1 VPRLPWWGAALAVV
15 VLVVLA
21 GWTVRVRG
29 KDAASAA
36 ALWPPLHAL
45 ILATGSLASPLT
57 PLALAWTGLFARRA
71 SAKSVPVAAGIV
83 GALGIAADVLDGVM
97 PAWTTVLLWILLMG
111 IAAAGVPMLAGG
123 PARGRSKA
131 SPAEPLD
138 GRQPRRAGADAT
150 DAEAVETALATVMRA
165 TDAHEAALW
174 RADGGRADGG
184 RADGEGE
191 ERTAVLLSRVAAPDV
206 PAPESPVPLA
216 GHPFAWAVDEGLPQR
231 IERGKKQLPS
241 PWAAEML
248 LLPVETADGARVLAL
263 AYPGQVPPGAE
274 TAAVR
279 AGHHLATLLA
289 LLKSRHGVRQA
300 EAGLRAMGEAMKTL
314 PGALDLNEFAA
325 QLASAV
331 RTGTGAAGAAVAM
344 VTDEGGGRGKVLHV
358 SGDSIPMD
366 AEAFGDGDSRLALA
380 VKHGVELSHA
390 DLRREGDRLP
400 LLTKSERWEVAPRSA
415 AVLPLMLDGR
425 AMGAVVAWHPEPSR
439 FGARE
444 MEIVRL
450 LVSVAPLPM
459 RSARR
464 FEALDQRAST
474 DPLTGLANRSTFDAR
489 LTSLASYFDRYARPF
504 SVIALDVDFFK
515 KFNDTWGHEAG
526 DRVLQHVAELLRAT
540 VRDVDLPARMG
551 GEEFVVLLPETTL
564 RQAAEAAERIRRT
577 LESKAVIWNG
587 RPLSVTASLGVSAC
601 PDSTMSP
608 AEVLA
613 QADAALYRA
622 KDAGRNQV
630 ASAPVL
636 HPEPAPG
643 D

>member
-1 VPRLPWWGAALAVV
+1 MPRLAWWGAALAVV

-36 ALWPPLHAL
+36 ALWPALHAL
-45 ILATGSLASPLT
+45 IIATGSLASPLV

-71 SAKSVPVAAGIV
+71 TPQRIAPAAGAV
-83 GALGIAADVLDGVM
+83 ALLGIAADVVDGVL
-97 PAWTTVLLWILLMG
+97 PAWTVVLRWVLLMG
-111 IAAAGVPMLAGG
+111 IGAALGPLLAGG
-123 PARGRSKA
+123 APRGRGKA
-131 SPAEPLD
+131 SPAEPMD
-138 GRQPRRAGADAT
+138 PPQPRRGGADAT

-174 RADGGRADGG
+174 RAEGDAD
-184 RADGEGE
+184 GE
-191 ERTAVLLSRVAAPDV
+191 ERTAMLLSRVAAPDV

-216 GHPFAWAVDEGLPQR
+216 GHPFAWAVDERLPQR

-248 LLPVETADGARVLAL
+248 LLPVETADGVRVLAL

-289 LLKSRHGVRQA
+289 LLKSRHAVRRA
-300 EAGLRAMGEAMKTL
+300 EAGLRVMGEAMKTL
-314 PGALDLNEFAA
+314 PGALELNEFAA

-331 RTGTGAAGAAVAM
+331 RAGTGAAGAAVAM

-400 LLTKSERWEVAPRSA
+400 LLTKTERWETAPRSA

-425 AMGAVVAWHPEPSR
+425 AMGAVVAWHPEPAR
-439 FGARE
+439 FGERE

-564 RQAAEAAERIRRT
+564 RQATEAAERIRRT
-577 LESKAVIWNG
+577 LESRAVIWNG

-601 PDSTMSP
+601 PDCTAVP
-608 AEVLA
+608 GEVLA

-630 ASAPVL
+630 AAAPAL
-636 HPEPAPG
+636 HPEPATG

>member
-1 VPRLPWWGAALAVV
+1 M
-15 VLVVLA
+15 
-21 GWTVRVRG
+21 RG

-36 ALWPPLHAL
+36 ALWPSLHVLL
-45 ILATGSLASPLT
+45 IATGSLASPLV
-57 PLALAWTGLFARRA
+57 PLALAWLGLFSRRA
-71 SAKSVPVAAGIV
+71 EARFVAPAAGAV
-83 GALGIAADVLDGVM
+83 VALAIAADVLDGAM
-97 PAWTTVLLWILLMG
+97 PAWTVVLRWILLMG
-111 IAAAGVPMLAGG
+111 IGAGLLRLMAGAAAGR
-123 PARGRSKA
+123 ARTIA
-131 SPAEPLD
+131 SPVEPAQPVQTRRD
-138 GRQPRRAGADAT
+138 GEAT

-174 RADGGRADGG
+174 RAE
-184 RADGEGE
+184 GEGE
-191 ERTAVLLSRVAAPDV
+191 ERAAALLSRVAAPDV
-206 PAPESPVPLA
+206 AAPESPVPLA
-216 GHPFAWAVDEGLPQR
+216 GHPFAWAVDERLPQR

-248 LLPVETADGARVLAL
+248 LVPVETADGVRVLAL
-263 AYPGQVPPGAE
+263 GYPGMVPPGAE
-274 TAAVR
+274 TAAAR
-279 AGHHLATLLA
+279 AGHHLVTLLS
-289 LLKSRHGVRQA
+289 LLKARHAVRRA

-314 PGALDLNEFAA
+314 PGALELNEFAA
-325 QLASAV
+325 QLAAAV
-331 RTGTGAAGAAVAM
+331 RSGTGAAGAAVAM
-344 VTDEGGGRGKVLHV
+344 ADEGGRGKVLHV

-380 VKHGVELSHA
+380 VKHGVELTHA
-390 DLRREGDRLP
+390 DLRRERDRLP
-400 LLTKSERWEVAPRSA
+400 LLTASERWEAPPRSA

-425 AMGAVVAWHPEPSR
+425 AMGAVVAWHPEPGR
-439 FGARE
+439 FGDRE

-489 LTSLASYFDRYARPF
+489 LASLSSYFDRYARPF
-504 SVIALDVDFFK
+504 SVVALDVDFFK

-551 GEEFVVLLPETTL
+551 GEEFVVLLPETGL
-564 RQAAEAAERIRRT
+564 RQAMDAAERIRRT
-577 LESKAVIWNG
+577 LESRAVIWNG
-587 RPLSVTASLGVSAC
+587 HPLRVTASLGVSAC
-601 PDSTMSP
+601 PDCTATP

-630 ASAPVL
+630 AAAPILRGVAA
-636 HPEPAPG
+636 EP
-643 D
+643 

>member
-1 VPRLPWWGAALAVV
+1 LVLPRLPWWGAALAVV
-15 VLVVLA
+15 PFVALA
-21 GWTVRVRG
+21 GWTVRARG
-29 KDAASAA
+29 KDAAAAA
-36 ALWPPLHAL
+36 ALWPALHAL
-45 ILATGSLASPLT
+45 LIATGSLDSPLT
-57 PLALAWTGLFARRA
+57 PLALVWAGVLARRA
-71 SAKSVPVAAGIV
+71 QPHWLMLCLAVATL
-83 GALGIAADVLDGVM
+83 LGILAHPEIGIQPGFEPELR
-97 PAWTTVLLWILLMG
+97 WIVLMG
-111 IAAAGVPMLAGG
+111 IAAALAQWTSRAA
-123 PARGRSKA
+123 PVRGRAKA
-131 SPAEPLD
+131 SPAEPAD
-138 GRQPRRAGADAT
+138 APQTRRGGAEAT

-174 RADGGRADGG
+174 RAE
-184 RADGEGE
+184 GEGD
-191 ERTAVLLSRVAAPDV
+191 ERTAVLLSRAAAPDV
-206 PAPESPVPLA
+206 PAPESPVPLV
-216 GHPFAWAVDEGLPQR
+216 GHPFAWAVDERLPQR

-248 LLPVETADGARVLAL
+248 LVPVETAEGVRVLAL

-274 TAAVR
+274 TASVR
-279 AGHHLATLLA
+279 AGHHLSTLLA
-289 LLKSRHGVRQA
+289 LLKSRHAVRRA

-314 PGALDLNEFAA
+314 PGALELNEFAA
-325 QLASAV
+325 QLAAAV
-331 RTGTGAAGAAVAM
+331 RSGTGAAGSAVAM
-344 VTDEGGGRGKVLHV
+344 VTDEAGRGKVLHV
-358 SGDSIPMD
+358 SGDSVPLD
-366 AEAFGDGDSRLALA
+366 AEVFGEGESRLALA

-390 DLRREGDRLP
+390 DLRRERDRLP
-400 LLTKSERWEVAPRSA
+400 LLAPTERWESAPRSA

-425 AMGAVVAWHPEPSR
+425 AIGAVVAWHPEPAR
-439 FGARE
+439 FGERE

-489 LTSLASYFDRYARPF
+489 LASLSSYFDRYARPF

-526 DRVLQHVAELLRAT
+526 DRVLRHVAELLRAT

-551 GEEFVVLLPETTL
+551 GEEFVVLLPETGL
-564 RQAAEAAERIRRT
+564 KQAMEAAERIRRT
-577 LESKAVIWNG
+577 LEARAVVWNG

-601 PDSTMSP
+601 PDCTAVP
-608 AEVLA
+608 AEVLS

-630 ASAPVL
+630 AAAPVL
-636 HPEPAPG
+636 QPEPAPG

>member
-1 VPRLPWWGAALAVV
+1 MA

-29 KDAASAA
+29 KDGASAA
-36 ALWPPLHAL
+36 ALWPPLHVLL
-45 ILATGSLASPLT
+45 IATGSLVSPLI
-57 PLALAWTGLFARRA
+57 PFAAGWVGFFARRTGGRFVLHA
-71 SAKSVPVAAGIV
+71 AAALSV
-83 GALGIAADVLDGVM
+83 LGIAAEALDGEL
-97 PAWTTVLLWILLMG
+97 PTWTMMLRWILLMG
-111 IAAAGVPMLAGG
+111 VSGTMATLAASAAG
-123 PARGRSKA
+123 ARGRRTIA
-131 SPAEPLD
+131 SPAEPSH
-138 GRQPRRAGADAT
+138 PAPARRGGEVT

-174 RADGGRADGG
+174 RAE
-184 RADGEGE
+184 GEDE
-191 ERTAVLLSRVAAPDV
+191 ERTATLLSRVAAPDV
-206 PAPESPVPLA
+206 AAPESPVPLA
-216 GHPFAWAVDEGLPQR
+216 GHPFAWAVDERLPQR

-248 LLPVETADGARVLAL
+248 LVPVETAEGVRVLAL
-263 AYPGQVPPGAE
+263 GYPGMVPPGAE

-279 AGHHLATLLA
+279 AGHHLGTLLS
-289 LLKSRHGVRQA
+289 LLKARHAVRRA

-325 QLASAV
+325 QLAAAV

-344 VTDEGGGRGKVLHV
+344 VTDEGGGRGKVLSV
-358 SGDSIPMD
+358 TGDSIPMD
-366 AEAFGDGDSRLALA
+366 AEAFGEGDSRLALA
-380 VKHGVELSHA
+380 VKHGVELSYD
-390 DLRREGDRLP
+390 DLRRERDRLP
-400 LLTKSERWEVAPRSA
+400 LLTASERWEAAPRSA

-425 AMGAVVAWHPEPSR
+425 AIGAVIAWHPEPGR
-439 FGARE
+439 FGDRE

-489 LTSLASYFDRYARPF
+489 LASLSSYFDRYARPF
-504 SVIALDVDFFK
+504 SLVALDVDFFK

-526 DRVLQHVAELLRAT
+526 DRVLQHVADLLRAT

-564 RQAAEAAERIRRT
+564 RQAMDAAERIRRT
-577 LESKAVIWNG
+577 LEAKAVIWNG
-587 RPLSVTASLGVSAC
+587 HPLRVTASLGVSAC
-601 PDSTMSP
+601 PDCTAVP
-608 AEVLA
+608 GEVLA

-630 ASAPVL
+630 AAAPAL
-636 HPEPAPG
+636 HDEVPAEP
-643 D
+643 

>member
-1 VPRLPWWGAALAVV
+1 
-15 VLVVLA
+15 
-21 GWTVRVRG
+21 VRARG
-29 KDAASAA
+29 KDAAAAA
-36 ALWPPLHAL
+36 ALWPPLHVLLA
-45 ILATGSLASPLT
+45 ATGSLASPLV

-71 SAKSVPVAAGIV
+71 QPRLVLPAAGAV
-83 GALGIAADVLDGVM
+83 AVLAIAADALDGVL
-97 PAWTTVLLWILLMG
+97 PAWTMVLRWILLM
-111 IAAAGVPMLAGG
+111 APPPPPHARRGG
-123 PARGRSKA
+123 
-131 SPAEPLD
+131 E
-138 GRQPRRAGADAT
+138 AT
-150 DAEAVETALATVMRA
+150 DGEAVETALATVMRA

-174 RADGGRADGG
+174 RAE
-184 RADGEGE
+184 GEGD
-191 ERTAVLLSRVAAPDV
+191 ERTALLLSRVAAPDV
-206 PAPESPVPLA
+206 AAPESPVPLA
-216 GHPFAWAVDEGLPQR
+216 GHPFAWAVDERLPQR

-248 LLPVETADGARVLAL
+248 LVPVETADGVRVLAL
-263 AYPGQVPPGAE
+263 GYPGMVPPGAE

-279 AGHHLATLLA
+279 AGHHLSTLLS
-289 LLKSRHGVRQA
+289 LLKARHAVRRA

-314 PGALDLNEFAA
+314 PGALELNEFAA
-325 QLASAV
+325 QLAAAV
-331 RTGTGAAGAAVAM
+331 RAGTGAAGAAVAM

-358 SGDSIPMD
+358 AGDSIPMD
-366 AEAFGDGDSRLALA
+366 AEAFGEGDSRLALA

-400 LLTKSERWEVAPRSA
+400 LLTATERWEAPPRSA

-425 AMGAVVAWHPEPSR
+425 AMGAVVAWHPEPGR
-439 FGARE
+439 FGDRE

-489 LTSLASYFDRYARPF
+489 LASLSSYFDRYARPF
-504 SVIALDVDFFK
+504 SVVALDVDFFK

-564 RQAAEAAERIRRT
+564 RQAMDAAERIRRT
-577 LESKAVIWNG
+577 LEAKAVIWNG
-587 RPLSVTASLGVSAC
+587 HPLRVTASLGVSAC
-601 PDSTMSP
+601 PDCTASP

-630 ASAPVL
+630 ASAPAL
-636 HPEPAPG
+636 HEVAAEP
-643 D
+643 

>member
-1 VPRLPWWGAALAVV
+1 MPWWGAALAVV

-29 KDAASAA
+29 KDAISTA
-36 ALWPPLHAL
+36 ALWPASHAL
-45 ILATGSLASPLT
+45 ILATGSLASPLA
-57 PLALAWTGLFARRA
+57 PLALGWIGLLARRA
-71 SAKSVPVAAGIV
+71 PVKALAPAAGAV
-83 GALGIAADVLDGVM
+83 ALLGIAADALDG
-97 PAWTTVLLWILLMG
+97 PLPPWTLVLRWVLMLG
-111 IAAAGVPMLAGG
+111 MGAALA
-123 PARGRSKA
+123 PLALASAPRGRGKA
-131 SPAEPLD
+131 SPAEPAD
-138 GRQPRRAGADAT
+138 PSQPRRAGGEAT
-150 DAEAVETALATVMRA
+150 DAEAVEVALATVMRA

-174 RADGGRADGG
+174 RADG
-184 RADGEGE
+184 EGE
-191 ERTAVLLSRVAAPDV
+191 ERTAVLLARVAAPDV

-216 GHPFAWAVDEGLPQR
+216 GHPFAWAVDERLPQR
-231 IERGKKQLPS
+231 LERGKKQLPS

-248 LLPVETADGARVLAL
+248 LVPVETAEGVRVLAL
-263 AYPGQVPPGAE
+263 GYPGQVPPGAE
-274 TAAVR
+274 TASVR

-289 LLKSRHGVRQA
+289 LLKSRHAVRRA

-314 PGALDLNEFAA
+314 PGALELNEFAA
-325 QLASAV
+325 QLAAAV
-331 RTGTGAAGAAVAM
+331 RAGTGAAGAAVAM
-344 VTDEGGGRGKVLHV
+344 VTDEGGRGKVLHV

-390 DLRREGDRLP
+390 DLRREGDRIP
-400 LLTKSERWEVAPRSA
+400 LLTRAERWESPPRSA

-425 AMGAVVAWHPEPSR
+425 AIGAVATWHPEPSR
-439 FGARE
+439 FGERE

-489 LTSLASYFDRYARPF
+489 LTSSATYFDRYARPF
-504 SVIALDVDFFK
+504 SIVALDVDFFK

-564 RQAAEAAERIRRT
+564 PQAVEAAERIRRT
-577 LESKAVIWNG
+577 LESRAVIWNG
-587 RPLSVTASLGVSAC
+587 RPLRVTASLGVSAC
-601 PDSTMSP
+601 PDCTAVP

-630 ASAPVL
+630 AAAPAL
-636 HPEPAPG
+636 HPEPATG

>member
-1 VPRLPWWGAALAVV
+1 VAYAAALYAVPRLPWWGAALAIV

-21 GWTVRVRG
+21 GWTARLRG

-45 ILATGSLASPLT
+45 LIATGSLASPLV
-57 PLALAWTGLFARRA
+57 PLALGWVGVFARRA
-71 SAKSVPVAAGIV
+71 EPKLVAPAIGAAA
-83 GALGIAADVLDGVM
+83 ALGIVADVVDGAL
-97 PAWTTVLLWILLMG
+97 PAWTVVLRWVLLMG
-111 IAAAGVPMLAGG
+111 MGAALLPGLVGG
-123 PARGRSKA
+123 GRVRARGKA
-131 SPAEPLD
+131 SPAEPMD
-138 GRQPRRAGADAT
+138 GAQPRRPGAEAT

-174 RADGGRADGG
+174 RSE
-184 RADGEGE
+184 GEGD
-191 ERTAVLLSRVAAPDV
+191 ERTAVLLSRAAAPDV

-231 IERGKKQLPS
+231 IERGKKLLPS

-248 LLPVETADGARVLAL
+248 LLPVETAEGARVLAL

-289 LLKSRHGVRQA
+289 LLRSRHAVRRA
-300 EAGLRAMGEAMKTL
+300 EAGLRAMGEAMRTL
-314 PGALDLNEFAA
+314 PGTLELNEFAA
-325 QLASAV
+325 QLVAAV
-331 RTGTGAAGAAVAM
+331 RSGTGAAGAAVAM
-344 VTDEGGGRGKVLHV
+344 APDEGGRGKVLAV
-358 SGDSIPMD
+358 GGDPVPLD
-366 AEAFGDGDSRLALA
+366 AEAFGEGDSRLGLA
-380 VKHGVELSHA
+380 VKHGVELTYA
-390 DLRREGDRLP
+390 DLRRERDRLP
-400 LLTKSERWEVAPRSA
+400 LLTTTERWETAPRSA

-425 AMGAVVAWHPEPSR
+425 AIGAVVAWHPEPAR
-439 FGARE
+439 FGERE

-474 DPLTGLANRSTFDAR
+474 DTLTGLPNRGTFDAR
-489 LTSLASYFDRYARPF
+489 LASLSSYFDRYARPF

-526 DRVLQHVAELLRAT
+526 DRVLRHVAELLRGT
-540 VRDVDLPARMG
+540 VRDVDLPARLG
-551 GEEFVVLLPETTL
+551 GEEFVVLLPETGL
-564 RQAAEAAERIRRT
+564 KQATEVAERIRRM
-577 LESKAVIWNG
+577 LENRAVIWNG
-587 RPLSVTASLGVSAC
+587 RPLSVTASLGVSSC
-601 PDSTMSP
+601 PDCTMTP
-608 AEVLA
+608 GELLA

-630 ASAPVL
+630 AVAPAL
-636 HPEPAPG
+636 APAPAG

>member
-29 KDAASAA
+29 KDAAAAA

-45 ILATGSLASPLT
+45 LVATGSLASPLI
-57 PLALAWTGLFARRA
+57 PLALAWAGLFARRA
-71 SAKSVPVAAGIV
+71 SAKAVPPALGAVAV
-83 GALGIAADVLDGVM
+83 LGIAADVLDGVL
-97 PAWTTVLLWILLMG
+97 PAWTMVLRWVLLMG
-111 IAAAGVPMLAGG
+111 IAAAAGPLLAGG
-123 PARGRSKA
+123 VSPGRGKA
-131 SPAEPLD
+131 SPAEPVD
-138 GRQPRRAGADAT
+138 SPQPRRGGGDAT

-174 RADGGRADGG
+174 RADG
-184 RADGEGE
+184 EGE
-191 ERTAVLLSRVAAPDV
+191 ERTAILLSRVAAPDV

-216 GHPFAWAVDEGLPQR
+216 GHPFAWAVDERLPQR

-248 LLPVETADGARVLAL
+248 LLPVETADGARVLAM

-279 AGHHLATLLA
+279 AGHHLSTLLA
-289 LLKSRHGVRQA
+289 LLTSRHAVRQA

-325 QLASAV
+325 QLAAAV
-331 RTGTGAAGAAVAM
+331 RAGTGAAGAAVAM

-400 LLTKSERWEVAPRSA
+400 LLTRTERWETAPRSA

-439 FGARE
+439 FGERE
-444 MEIVRL
+444 MEIVRMV
-450 LVSVAPLPM
+450 VSVAPLPM

-464 FEALDQRAST
+464 MEALDQRAST
-474 DPLTGLANRSTFDAR
+474 DPLTGLANRSAFDVR
-489 LTSLASYFDRYARPF
+489 MTSAANYFDRYARPF

-551 GEEFVVLLPETTL
+551 GEEFVVLLPETSL

-577 LESKAVIWNG
+577 LESRAVIWNG

-601 PDSTMSP
+601 PDSTENP

-630 ASAPVL
+630 AAAPAL
-636 HPEPAPG
+636 QPEPAPG

>member
-1 VPRLPWWGAALAVV
+1 MPRLPWWGAALAIVL
-15 VLVVLA
+15 LVVLA

-36 ALWPPLHAL
+36 ALWPPLHVLL
-45 ILATGSLASPLT
+45 IATGSLASPLV

-71 SAKSVPVAAGIV
+71 EPKWIAPAAGAV
-83 GALGIAADVLDGVM
+83 AVLGIAADALDGVL
-97 PAWTTVLLWILLMG
+97 PAWTVVLRWVLLMG
-111 IAAAGVPMLAGG
+111 IGAALGSLLAGG
-123 PARGRSKA
+123 GRMRTRGKA
-131 SPAEPLD
+131 SPAEPMESA
-138 GRQPRRAGADAT
+138 QPRRAGAEAT

-174 RADGGRADGG
+174 RA
-184 RADGEGE
+184 EGE
-191 ERTAVLLSRVAAPDV
+191 DEERAAVLLSRVAAPDV

-216 GHPFAWAVDEGLPQR
+216 GHPFAWAVDERLPQR

-248 LLPVETADGARVLAL
+248 LLPVETAEGVRVLAL
-263 AYPGQVPPGAE
+263 GYPGQVPPGAE

-279 AGHHLATLLA
+279 AGHHLSTLLA
-289 LLKSRHGVRQA
+289 LLKSRHAVRRA
-300 EAGLRAMGEAMKTL
+300 EAGLRAMGEAMRTL
-314 PGALDLNEFAA
+314 PGTLELNEFAA
-325 QLASAV
+325 QLAAAV
-331 RTGTGAAGAAVAM
+331 RSGTGAAGAAVAM
-344 VTDEGGGRGKVLHV
+344 APDEGGRGKVLHV
-358 SGDSIPMD
+358 GGDLVPLD
-366 AEAFGDGDSRLALA
+366 AEAFGEGDSRLALA

-390 DLRREGDRLP
+390 DLRRERDRLP
-400 LLTKSERWEVAPRSA
+400 LLAPAERWEAAPRSA

-425 AMGAVVAWHPEPSR
+425 AIGAVVAWHPEPAR
-439 FGARE
+439 FGERE

-474 DPLTGLANRSTFDAR
+474 DPLTGLANRSAFDAR
-489 LTSLASYFDRYARPF
+489 MTNAANYFDRYARPF
-504 SVIALDVDFFK
+504 SLIALDVDFFK

-526 DRVLQHVAELLRAT
+526 DRVLQHVAELLRST
-540 VRDVDLPARMG
+540 VRDVDLPARLG
-551 GEEFVVLLPETTL
+551 GEEFVVLLPETGL
-564 RQAAEAAERIRRT
+564 KQATEAAERIRRT
-577 LESKAVIWNG
+577 LEKRAVVWNG

-601 PDSTMSP
+601 PECTTAP
-608 AEVLA
+608 AEVLS

-630 ASAPVL
+630 AAAPAL
-636 HPEPAPG
+636 HPAPAG

>member
-15 VLVVLA
+15 VLIVLA

-36 ALWPPLHAL
+36 ALWPPLHVLL
-45 ILATGSLASPLT
+45 IATGSLASPLI
-57 PLALAWTGLFARRA
+57 PLALAWAGLFARRA
-71 SAKSVPVAAGIV
+71 SAKAVVPAAGAV
-83 GALGIAADVLDGVM
+83 AVLGIAADALDGVL
-97 PAWTTVLLWILLMG
+97 PAWTMVLRWALLMG
-111 IAAAGVPMLAGG
+111 IAAALMPLATGSVV
-123 PARGRSKA
+123 RGRGKA
-131 SPAEPLD
+131 SPAEPAD
-138 GRQPRRAGADAT
+138 SPQPRRAGGDVT

-174 RADGGRADGG
+174 RAEA
-184 RADGEGE
+184 EGDAE
-191 ERTAVLLSRVAAPDV
+191 ERTAVLLARVAAPDV
-206 PAPESPVPLA
+206 PAPETPVPLA
-216 GHPFAWAVDEGLPQR
+216 GHPFAWAVDERLPQR
-231 IERGKKQLPS
+231 LERGKKQLPS

-248 LLPVETADGARVLAL
+248 LLPVETADGVRVLAL

-289 LLKSRHGVRQA
+289 LLKSRHAVRRA

-314 PGALDLNEFAA
+314 PGTLELNEFAA

-331 RTGTGAAGAAVAM
+331 RTGTGAAGAAVAL
-344 VTDEGGGRGKVLHV
+344 VTDEGGRGKVLHV

-390 DLRREGDRLP
+390 DLRKEGDRLP
-400 LLTKSERWEVAPRSA
+400 LLTKAERWDTAPRSA

-425 AMGAVVAWHPEPSR
+425 ALGAVVAWHPEPAR
-439 FGARE
+439 FGERE

-489 LTSLASYFDRYARPF
+489 LTSLSSYFDRYARPF
-504 SVIALDVDFFK
+504 SVVALDVDFFK

-564 RQAAEAAERIRRT
+564 RQATEAAERIRRT
-577 LESKAVIWNG
+577 LESRAVIWNG

-601 PDSTMSP
+601 PDCTAVP
-608 AEVLA
+608 GEVLA

-630 ASAPVL
+630 AAAPAL
-636 HPEPAPG
+636 APEPAPG

>member
-15 VLVVLA
+15 LLVILA
-21 GWTVRVRG
+21 GWAVRARG

-36 ALWPPLHAL
+36 ALWPPLHL
-45 ILATGSLASPLT
+45 LLVATGSLASPLT
-57 PLALAWTGLFARRA
+57 PLALAWAGLFARRA
-71 SAKSVPVAAGIV
+71 EAKAVAPAV
-83 GALGIAADVLDGVM
+83 GAAAVLGIAADLLDGAM
-97 PAWTTVLLWILLMG
+97 PAWTVVVRWILLMG
-111 IAAAGVPMLAGG
+111 IGAALAPLALGG
-123 PARGRSKA
+123 RVRARGRV
-131 SPAEPLD
+131 SPAEPPEPA
-138 GRQPRRAGADAT
+138 QPRRPGAEAT

-174 RADGGRADGG
+174 RAE
-184 RADGEGE
+184 GEGE
-191 ERTAVLLSRVAAPDV
+191 ERTALLLSRVAAPDV

-216 GHPFAWAVDEGLPQR
+216 GHPFAWAVDERLPQR

-248 LLPVETADGARVLAL
+248 LLPVETADGVRVLAL

-289 LLKSRHGVRQA
+289 LLKSRHAVRRA
-300 EAGLRAMGEAMKTL
+300 EAGLKAMGEAMKTL
-314 PGALDLNEFAA
+314 PGALELNEFAA
-325 QLASAV
+325 QLAAAV
-331 RTGTGAAGAAVAM
+331 RAGTGAAGAAVAM
-344 VTDEGGGRGKVLHV
+344 VMDEAGRGKVLHV
-358 SGDSIPMD
+358 SGDSVPLD
-366 AEAFGDGDSRLALA
+366 AEQFGDGDSRLALA

-390 DLRREGDRLP
+390 DLRRERDRLP
-400 LLTKSERWEVAPRSA
+400 LLAPAERWDTPPRSA

-425 AMGAVVAWHPEPSR
+425 AMGAVVAWHPEPAR
-439 FGARE
+439 FGERE

-489 LTSLASYFDRYARPF
+489 LASLSSYFDRYARPF

-551 GEEFVVLLPETTL
+551 GEEFVVLLPETSL
-564 RQAAEAAERIRRT
+564 RQAMDAAERIRRT
-577 LESKAVIWNG
+577 LESRAVVWNG

-601 PDSTMSP
+601 PDCTALP
-608 AEVLA
+608 AEVLS

-630 ASAPVL
+630 AAAPAL
-636 HPEPAPG
+636 QPEPAPG